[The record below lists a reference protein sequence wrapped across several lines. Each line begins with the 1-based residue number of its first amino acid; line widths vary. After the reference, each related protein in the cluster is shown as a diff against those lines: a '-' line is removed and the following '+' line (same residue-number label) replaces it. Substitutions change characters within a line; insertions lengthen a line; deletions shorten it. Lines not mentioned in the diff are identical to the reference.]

1 MLLIILNGST
11 LPTNAS
17 NSHKLLQGLISID
30 VIDQQAQFETSL
42 LNSPN
47 IPCNVKPALYRL
59 IEVCENAQVRKI
71 VWQHMLKEELTFINK
86 KTIREIEL
94 IAQTIDLD
102 LK

>member
-1 MLLIILNGST
+1 MLIILNGST
-11 LPTNAS
+11 LPANAS
-17 NSHKLLQGLISID
+17 TSPKLLQGLISID
-30 VIDQQAQFETSL
+30 VINKQAQFESNL

-59 IEVCENAQVRKI
+59 IDVCENTQVRKI

-86 KTIREIEL
+86 KTIKEIEL